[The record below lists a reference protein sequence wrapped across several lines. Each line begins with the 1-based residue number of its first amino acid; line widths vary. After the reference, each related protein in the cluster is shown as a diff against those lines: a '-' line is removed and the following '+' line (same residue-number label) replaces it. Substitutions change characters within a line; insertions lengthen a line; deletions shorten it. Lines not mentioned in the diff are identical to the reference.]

1 MFLDLGNTLGPP
13 GAPQGPCRG
22 APRLPERVHEEPNY
36 VMHVGYQFYSDFS
49 TENEYRV
56 KTTLEFQI
64 RLPWG
69 GPGASLGQGPQF
81 SALKINLRLPDL

>member
-56 KTTLEFQI
+56 KTPLKFQI

-69 GPGASLGQGPQF
+69 SPWASLGQGPSLGGLQ
-81 SALKINLRLPDL
+81 RT

>member
-1 MFLDLGNTLGPP
+1 LEVSKEHNDIG
-13 GAPQGPCRG
+13 
-22 APRLPERVHEEPNY
+22 HD
-36 VMHVGYQFYSDFS
+36 GYQFYSDFS